1 MKSILWTSLLLL
13 LITVN
18 SVFAGYS
25 DPGSFDVKAAFTE
38 LNKEASD
45 PIVLANIP
53 KALILEEV
61 KKAALAE
68 GTTIVE
74 VSRLDLD
81 PTNRLVIFEGVTELP
96 ADVLSDMNEIGGID
110 ATDTTL
116 SRHKFSIQFELPSA
130 KKLALTRYFQIR
142 IRSLKIGGQDYTNA
156 THILGQFAVG
166 LMLNT
171 SFMDY
176 MLEVKP
182 EVQVTAEN
190 PSLMIKQLIEN
201 KGLRFRGDTIA
212 FKLDLNM
219 IPQLSAYKDLEGL
232 RVWGVTPTVL
242 RGTEGMLA
250 LRIEA
255 GLGKPNAAW
264 VKASDSRHSED
275 EESLMAA
282 RSALYAEYSRTD
294 VLMQDLDHHIDQMG
308 KTLGLKNLNIRQG
321 EEYHAL
327 SGKIKNRAS
336 AVLNIKDAG
345 FVADPELTYELFKE
359 SAKEMIAASL
369 SDLKRRQLIDE
380 AMYTGGANT
389 NTLPFLEKRLSQKT
403 LDEATRFFRE
413 FIFEGDQMFPEL
425 AVVLDPKNGGLILRG
440 RVAIDIN
447 MLMAMG
453 MEGSGIEF
461 SKIPL
466 RVAEDQWGTG
476 IPFQVGLRIN
486 MLKNSVLGLDVHHLR
501 LFEGSQTIHMYN
513 DSDHSSIM
521 INYMKMAIT
530 QTLLTTLIEQPV
542 ADNTTI
548 EGEEAYDSYK
558 EIISNIKRQNG
569 VYDTAGS
576 DALDSILQIAKIDIE
591 NNPFILEG
599 KKFVAGKTELFFKKL
614 IRYDEEDKLLKI
626 ALDPRLVSEKIMNSE
641 NKIQVW
647 NLEPLYDKVMNK
659 TYLELAVGNKA
670 RSKKYENHLKL
681 RPENK
686 DSQRFVGVD
695 GTKKQSPR
703 DLHVKMNLENFEN
716 LINQIFKDAY
726 LVQNAD
732 VEKALKKDQESEH
745 YLVKNINM
753 NVIKDGE
760 LRVNMVL
767 SHIKKGKK
775 FFLNPS
781 RMWSSSYKDPAV
793 KTITASMNLQL
804 SVEKLSKY
812 KKSLVHAENEIFL
825 GDELLRLDISKI
837 GLKFDGQTSVL
848 DKIIGL
854 VAKDLDFKRS
864 GLAKK
869 LKVFLLKFAGKF
881 MNESDPKKNG
891 NLNLGGVRINRYVK
905 MFTHKEE
912 ILLQLNPH
920 AMANAFDVKLIP
932 NQKFNGAD
940 LGLTVMKK
948 DNSIAFDFSTTG
960 AMASVDKGELTQII
974 ESTISIFKPY
984 QKASTKEELVH
995 LLKDNSLFDKV
1006 FYNSDYAK
1014 ASLLHRFKRVLSQY
1028 NGMIDIIGLD
1038 TDVVDQINRNLNS
1051 NFTVEN
1057 GSFSSRSITNSGV
1070 EIMYFLSVA
1079 IVIETQLEDL
1089 IEKLEQFDLMDY
1101 GYADELVVMRDKM
1114 KKNYIESLLDL
1125 YAQKFNQHNKKI
1137 IKKGPTDW
1145 NHTYFPDA
1153 RYSNEVFERINKF
1166 FR

>member
-1 MKSILWTSLLLL
+1 MFSINPS
-13 LITVN
+13 
-18 SVFAGYS
+18 FAGFT

-38 LNKEASD
+38 LNQEPSD

-53 KALILEEV
+53 KALILEEA
-61 KKAALAE
+61 KKAILAE

-74 VSRLDLD
+74 VHRLDLD

-96 ADVLSDMNEIGGID
+96 ADVLADMNEIGGIEASD
-110 ATDTTL
+110 VTL
-116 SRHKFSIQFELPSA
+116 SRHKFSIHFELPSA
-130 KKLALTRYFQIR
+130 KKLALTRYFQIT

-156 THILGQFAVG
+156 THVLGQFAVG

-182 EVQVTAEN
+182 EVQVSDEN

-201 KGLRFRGDTIA
+201 KGLRFRGNTIA
-212 FKLDLNM
+212 FKLDLTM
-219 IPQLSAYKDLEGL
+219 IPQLAAYKDLEGL
-232 RVWGVTPTVL
+232 RVWGVTPTIL
-242 RGTEGMLA
+242 RGTNGQSA

-255 GLGKPNAAW
+255 GIGRPNSAW
-264 VKASDSRHSED
+264 IKESDKRHNDD
-275 EESLMAA
+275 EENLMSA
-282 RSALYAEYSRTD
+282 REELYAEYSRTD
-294 VLMQDLDHHIDQMG
+294 VLMQDLEHYISEMAG
-308 KTLGLKNLNIRQG
+308 TLGLSKFNIRQG
-321 EEYHAL
+321 EEYNSL
-327 SGKIKNRAS
+327 SGKIKTKAREILS
-336 AVLNIKDAG
+336 KKDVS

-359 SAKEMIAASL
+359 SAKEMVSASL

-380 AMYTGGANT
+380 AMYTGGSNT
-389 NTLPFLEKRLSQKT
+389 NALPFLEKRLSQKT
-403 LDEATRFFRE
+403 LDEASRFFRE
-413 FIFEGDQMFPEL
+413 FEFEGDQMFPEL
-425 AVVLDPKNGGLILRG
+425 AVVLDPKNAGIILRG

-466 RVAEDQWGTG
+466 RVADDQWGTG

-486 MLKNSVLGLDVHHLR
+486 MLKDSVLGLDVHHLR
-501 LFEGSQTIHMYN
+501 LFDGSQSIHMYN
-513 DSDHSSIM
+513 DSDHSSIL

-530 QTLLTTLIEQPV
+530 QTLLTTLIEQPI
-542 ADNTTI
+542 ADTPV
-548 EGEEAYDSYK
+548 EGEEVEAYDSYK
-558 EIISNIKRQNG
+558 EIISNIKKQNG

-599 KKFVAGKTELFFKKL
+599 KKYVAGKTELFFKKL
-614 IRYDEEDKLLKI
+614 IRYDEKSKLLKI
-626 ALDPRLVSEKIMNSE
+626 NLDPRIASEKIMNSD
-641 NKIQVW
+641 NNIQVW

-659 TYLELAVGNKA
+659 TYLELAVGNKR
-670 RSKKYENHLKL
+670 RSEKYENHLEL

-703 DLHVKMNLENFEN
+703 DLHVKMNLQHFEN
-716 LINQIFKDAY
+716 LINQIFKDAF
-726 LVQNAD
+726 LVQNAA
-732 VEKALKKDQESEH
+732 VEKALKKEQEVDQ
-745 YLVKNINM
+745 YLVKNINL
-753 NVIKDGE
+753 NVIRDGE
-760 LRVNMVL
+760 LRLNMVL

-775 FFLNPS
+775 FFFNPS
-781 RMWSSSYKDPAV
+781 RIWSSSYKEPAI
-793 KTITASMNLQL
+793 KTISASMSLQL
-804 SVEKLSKY
+804 SVEELSKY
-812 KKSLVHAENEIFL
+812 KENLEYAENEIFL
-825 GDELLRLDISKI
+825 GDELLRLDISKV
-837 GLKFDGQTSVL
+837 GLKFEGNTSVL

-854 VAKDLDFKRS
+854 MAKDIDFKNS

-869 LKVFLLKFAGKF
+869 LKIFLLKFAGKF
-881 MNESDPKKNG
+881 MNESDPSKNG
-891 NLNLGGVRINRYVK
+891 NLELGGVKINKYVK
-905 MFTHKEE
+905 MFTHNEE

-940 LGLTVMKK
+940 LGLVVKK
-948 DNSIAFDFSTTG
+948 SDNSIAFDFSTTG
-960 AMASVDKGELTQII
+960 SMASVDKGELTQII
-974 ESTISIFKPY
+974 ESAIKIFKPY
-984 QKASTKEELVH
+984 NEAKTAKELK
-995 LLKDNSLFDKV
+995 LLLTGNSLFDKV

-1014 ASLLHRFKRVLSQY
+1014 ASLLHRFRRLLSQY

-1038 TDVVDQINRNLNS
+1038 ADVVDQVNRNLNR

-1057 GSFSSRSITNSGV
+1057 GSFNSRSITNSGV
-1070 EIMYFLSVA
+1070 EIMYFLSTA
-1079 IVIETQLEDL
+1079 IVIQRQLVKL
-1089 IEKLEQFDLMDY
+1089 IQKLEEFELMDY
-1101 GYADELVVMRDKM
+1101 GYADDLVAQKDKLD
-1114 KKNYIESLLDL
+1114 KNYIESLVRL
-1125 YAQKFNQHNKKI
+1125 YAEKFDKHNKRI

>member
-1 MKSILWTSLLLL
+1 MKSIIWTILLLL
-13 LITVN
+13 MITLN
-18 SVFAGYS
+18 PLLAGYS
-25 DPGSFDVKAAFTE
+25 DPGSFDVKADFTE
-38 LNKEASD
+38 LQEDPSD

-53 KALILEEV
+53 KALVLEEAR
-61 KKAALAE
+61 KAILKE
-68 GTTIVE
+68 GTTIVA
-74 VSRLDLD
+74 VHRLDFD

-96 ADVLSDMNEIGGID
+96 ADVLADMNEIGAIEAGN
-110 ATDTTL
+110 TTL
-116 SRHKFSIQFELPSA
+116 SRHKFSIHFELPSA
-130 KKLALTRYFQIR
+130 KKLALTRYFQIT

-156 THILGQFAVG
+156 THIMGQFAVG

-182 EVQVTAEN
+182 EVAVTSKN
-190 PSLMIKQLIEN
+190 PSLMIKELIEN
-201 KGLRFRGDTIA
+201 KGLRFRGNTIA

-219 IPQLSAYKDLEGL
+219 IPQLAAYKDLEGL
-232 RVWGVTPTVL
+232 RVWGVYPTVL
-242 RGTEGMLA
+242 RGTDGMTA

-255 GLGKPNAAW
+255 GIGKPNFAW
-264 VKASDSRHSED
+264 IKESNKRHSDD
-275 EESLMAA
+275 EESLMSA
-282 RSALYAEYSRTD
+282 REEQYAEYSRKD
-294 VLMQDLDHHIDQMG
+294 VLMQDLDHYISEMG
-308 KTLGLKNLNIRQG
+308 KTLGIKSLNIRQG
-321 EEYHAL
+321 EEYHSL
-327 SGKIKNRAS
+327 SGKIKKRAS
-336 AVLNIKDAG
+336 KILSKKDAS

-359 SAKEMIAASL
+359 SAKEMIAVSL
-369 SDLKRRQLIDE
+369 SDLRRRQLIDQ
-380 AMYTGGANT
+380 AMYTGGSNT
-389 NTLPFLEKRLSQKT
+389 NALPFLEKRLSQKT
-403 LDEATRFFRE
+403 LDEAARFFRE
-413 FIFEGDQMFPEL
+413 FKFEGEQMFPEL

-476 IPFQVGLRIN
+476 IPFQLGLRIN
-486 MLKNSVLGLDVHHLR
+486 MLKDSVLGLDVHHLR
-501 LFEGSQTIHMYN
+501 LFDGTQSIHMYN
-513 DSDHSSIM
+513 DSDHGSIV

-530 QTLLTTLIEQPV
+530 QTLVTTLIEQPI
-542 ADNTTI
+542 ADTRT
-548 EGEEAYDSYK
+548 GEEEYDSYK
-558 EIISNIKRQNG
+558 EIIANIIKQNG
-569 VYDTAGS
+569 VYDSAGS
-576 DALDSILQIAKIDIE
+576 EALDSILQIAKIDIE

-599 KKFVAGKTELFFKKL
+599 KKYVAGKTDLFLSKL

-626 ALDPRLVSEKIMNSE
+626 NLDPRIASEKIMNSE
-641 NKIQVW
+641 NNIQVW

-659 TYLELAVGNKA
+659 TYLELAVGNKS
-670 RSKKYENHLKL
+670 RSKKYENILKL

-695 GTKKQSPR
+695 EAKKQSPR
-703 DLHVKMNLENFEN
+703 DLHVKMNLQHFEN
-716 LINQIFKDAY
+716 LINQVFKDAY
-726 LVQNAD
+726 VVQNAE
-732 VEKALKKDQESEH
+732 VKKALKKDQEVEQ
-745 YLVKNINM
+745 YLVQNINM
-753 NVIKDGE
+753 NVIRDGE

-804 SVEKLSKY
+804 SVEELSKY
-812 KKSLVHAENEIFL
+812 KKDLTHAKNEIFL
-825 GDELLRLDISKI
+825 GNELLKLDISKI
-837 GLKFDGQTSVL
+837 GLKFDGNTSVL

-854 VAKDLDFKRS
+854 VAKDIDFKNS

-881 MNESDPKKNG
+881 MNESDPRKNG
-891 NLNLGGVRINRYVK
+891 NLELGGLKINRYVK

-932 NQKFNGAD
+932 NQNFNGAK
-940 LGLTVMKK
+940 LGLVVSKK
-948 DNSIAFDFSTTG
+948 DNSISFDFSTTG
-960 AMASVDKGELTQII
+960 SMASVDKGELTQII

-984 QKASTKEELVH
+984 QKANNEKELSA

-1014 ASLLHRFKRVLSQY
+1014 ASLLHRFKRLINQY
-1028 NGMIDIIGLD
+1028 DGMIEIIGID
-1038 TDVVDQINRNLNS
+1038 SDVVNQINRNLNT
-1051 NFTVEN
+1051 NFSVTN
-1057 GSFSSRSITNSGV
+1057 GSFNSRAITNSGV
-1070 EIMYFLSVA
+1070 EIMYFLSA
-1079 IVIETQLEDL
+1079 ALVIESQLDEL
-1089 IEKLEQFDLMDY
+1089 IQKLEAFDLMDY
-1101 GYADELVVMRDKM
+1101 GYADELVLLRDKM
-1114 KKNYIESLLDL
+1114 KVNYIEPLVSL
-1125 YAQKFNQHNKKI
+1125 YAKKFDKHNKKI

-1145 NHTYFPDA
+1145 NHTYYPDA